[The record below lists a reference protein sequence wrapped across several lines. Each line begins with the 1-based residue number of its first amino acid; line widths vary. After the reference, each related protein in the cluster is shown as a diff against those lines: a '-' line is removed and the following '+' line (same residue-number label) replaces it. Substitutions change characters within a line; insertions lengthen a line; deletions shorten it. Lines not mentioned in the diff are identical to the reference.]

1 MEKIIILA
9 MFVQVTLS
17 LAVMILMGRR
27 RFAAAKNK
35 QLNLRDLSRKLKK
48 NDAYLQQYIS
58 RGSPSF
64 LPEEER
70 KMLSD
75 IINLDINLLTPDW
88 LNINSYNNEDLLSF
102 QNILDNKEIKISS
115 SLFNNYT
122 NLNIN
127 FIELTEL
134 KIKQNK
140 NYYSVKIIFD
150 KNVSSFLDNNFYLL
164 QDESEIFLVHLSEDK
179 SENLQYSKII
189 VRPYDTNFRPFRI
202 DSKSLVIH
210 SKVIFLGSLE
220 KFNNQNA

>member
-1 MEKIIILA
+1 MRNNERQKHLNTIRKK
-9 MFVQVTLS
+9 LS
-17 LAVMILMGRR
+17 LFI
-27 RFAAAKNK
+27 KQNK

-88 LNINSYNNEDLLSF
+88 LNVTSYNNEDLLSLK
-102 QNILDNKEIKISS
+102 NISDNKEIKISS
-115 SLFNNYT
+115 SLFDNYK
-122 NLNIN
+122 NLKIN

-134 KIKQNK
+134 KIKQN
-140 NYYSVKIIFD
+140 NYYYSVKIIFD
-150 KNVSSFLDNNFYLL
+150 KNITNFVDNNFYLL
-164 QDESEIFLVHLSEDK
+164 QDKSEIFLVYLSKDK
-179 SENLQYSKII
+179 SENLQSSKII
-189 VRPYDTNFRPFRI
+189 VRPYDTDFRPFRI
-202 DSKSLVIH
+202 NSKSLVIH

>member
-1 MEKIIILA
+1 MKNNERQKHLNSIRKK
-9 MFVQVTLS
+9 LS
-17 LAVMILMGRR
+17 LFIKENR
-27 RFAAAKNK
+27 

-70 KMLSD
+70 KMLSG

-88 LNINSYNNEDLLSF
+88 LKVTSYNNEDLLSF
-102 QNILDNKEIKISS
+102 KNISDNKEIKISS
-115 SLFNNYT
+115 YLFDNYT
-122 NLNIN
+122 NLKIN
-127 FIELTEL
+127 FIDFTEL
-134 KIKQNK
+134 KIKQNN

-164 QDESEIFLVHLSEDK
+164 QDKSKIFLVHLSEDK
-179 SENLQYSKII
+179 SENLQSSKII

>member
-1 MEKIIILA
+1 MKNNERQKHLNSIRKK
-9 MFVQVTLS
+9 LS
-17 LAVMILMGRR
+17 FFINQ
-27 RFAAAKNK
+27 NK
-35 QLNLRDLSRKLKK
+35 QLNLRNLSRKLKR

-75 IINLDINLLTPDW
+75 IINLDINLITPDW
-88 LNINSYNNEDLLSF
+88 LNFNSYNNEDLLSF
-102 QNILDNKEIKISS
+102 KNMSEDKEIKISS
-115 SLFNNYT
+115 SLFDNYT
-122 NLNIN
+122 NLKIN
-127 FIELTEL
+127 FIEFTEL

-140 NYYSVKIIFD
+140 NFYSVKIIFD
-150 KNVSSFLDNNFYLL
+150 KNVSSFLDNKFYLL
-164 QDESEIFLVHLSEDK
+164 QDKGEIFLVHLSEDK
-179 SENLQYSKII
+179 SENLQSSKII

-202 DSKSLVIH
+202 NSKSLIIH

>member
-1 MEKIIILA
+1 MRNNERQKHLNCIRKK
-9 MFVQVTLS
+9 LS
-17 LAVMILMGRR
+17 LFIKQNR
-27 RFAAAKNK
+27 

-75 IINLDINLLTPDW
+75 IIKLDINLLTPNW
-88 LNINSYNNEDLLSF
+88 LNVTPSYNEDLLSF
-102 QNILDNKEIKISS
+102 KNISNDKEIKISS
-115 SLFNNYT
+115 SLLDNYK
-122 NLNIN
+122 NLKIN
-127 FIELTEL
+127 FIEFTEL
-134 KIKQNK
+134 KIKRNN
-140 NYYSVKIIFD
+140 NYYLVKTIFD
-150 KNVSSFLDNNFYLL
+150 KNISSFVDNNFYLL
-164 QDESEIFLVHLSEDK
+164 QDKSEIFLVHLSEDK
-179 SENLQYSKII
+179 SDNSQSSKII

-202 DSKSLVIH
+202 DDKSLVIH

>member
-1 MEKIIILA
+1 MKNNERQKHLNSIRKK
-9 MFVQVTLS
+9 LS
-17 LAVMILMGRR
+17 FFI
-27 RFAAAKNK
+27 KQNK
-35 QLNLRDLSRKLKK
+35 HLNLRDLSRKLGK

-70 KMLSD
+70 KMLSE
-75 IINLDINLLTPDW
+75 IINLDINQLTPDW
-88 LNINSYNNEDLLSF
+88 IKVTSYNNEDLLSF
-102 QNILDNKEIKISS
+102 KNISDNKEIKISS
-115 SLFNNYT
+115 SLFDNYK
-122 NLNIN
+122 NLKIN

-134 KIKQNK
+134 KIKQNN

-150 KNVSSFLDNNFYLL
+150 KNISSFLDNNFYLL
-164 QDESEIFLVHLSEDK
+164 QDKSEIFLVHLSEDK
-179 SENLQYSKII
+179 SENLRSSKII

>member
-1 MEKIIILA
+1 MRNNERQKHLNSIRKK
-9 MFVQVTLS
+9 LS
-17 LAVMILMGRR
+17 LFI
-27 RFAAAKNK
+27 KQNK

-88 LNINSYNNEDLLSF
+88 LNVTSYNNEDLLSLK
-102 QNILDNKEIKISS
+102 NISDNKEIKISS
-115 SLFNNYT
+115 SLFDNYK
-122 NLNIN
+122 NLKIN

-134 KIKQNK
+134 KIKQN
-140 NYYSVKIIFD
+140 NYYYSVKIIFD
-150 KNVSSFLDNNFYLL
+150 KYITNFVDNNFYLL
-164 QDESEIFLVHLSEDK
+164 QDKSEIFLVYLSKDK
-179 SENLQYSKII
+179 SENLQSSKII
-189 VRPYDTNFRPFRI
+189 VRPYDTDLRPFRI

>member
-1 MEKIIILA
+1 MRNNERQKHLNSIRKK
-9 MFVQVTLS
+9 LS
-17 LAVMILMGRR
+17 LFI
-27 RFAAAKNK
+27 KQNK

-88 LNINSYNNEDLLSF
+88 LNVTSYNNEDLLSLK
-102 QNILDNKEIKISS
+102 NISDNKEIKISS
-115 SLFNNYT
+115 SLFDNYK
-122 NLNIN
+122 NLKIN

-134 KIKQNK
+134 KIKQN
-140 NYYSVKIIFD
+140 NYYYSVKIIFD

-164 QDESEIFLVHLSEDK
+164 QDKGEIFLVHLSKDK
-179 SENLQYSKII
+179 SENLQSSKII